1 MQGNTDKCY
10 VLISTS
16 QKMHVNIG
24 TSQIENSKHEKLFG
38 VNIDNKLSFEKHLHI
53 ICGKA
58 RAKINA
64 LRRVAPFMN
73 IEKRRAIMNA
83 FFNSQF
89 SYSPLIWMFHSRLI
103 NNKINRL
110 HERCLLIVYS
120 DNQSTFEELLEKDNT
135 VSVHQGNLQFLAT
148 ELYKVLN
155 GLSPD
160 LMKDVFPLNDDSG
173 YSTRNKRT
181 FKSRNVKT
189 VRHGTDSLAY
199 LAPKIW
205 ELVPNEMKNLDSLTA
220 FKTTIKKWKTTNCPC
235 RLCKNYIPQVGF
247 V

>member
-1 MQGNTDKCY
+1 
-10 VLISTS
+10 
-16 QKMHVNIG
+16 
-24 TSQIENSKHEKLFG
+24 
-38 VNIDNKLSFEKHLHI
+38 
-53 ICGKA
+53 
-58 RAKINA
+58 
-64 LRRVAPFMN
+64 
-73 IEKRRAIMNA
+73 MNA

-89 SYSPLIWMFHSRLI
+89 SYCPLIWMFHSRLI

-110 HERCLLIVYS
+110 HERCLRIVYS

-135 VSVHQGNLQFLAT
+135 VSVHQRNLQFLAI

-181 FKSRNVKT
+181 FKSRRVKT
-189 VRHGTDSLAY
+189 VRYGTDSLAY

-205 ELVPNEMKNLDSLTA
+205 ELVPNEMKNLESLTA
-220 FKTTIKKWKTTNCPC
+220 FKTAIKKWKTTNCPC
-235 RLCKNYIPQVGF
+235 RLCKNYILQVGF